1 MYEIILDLF
10 AEFGLDKMPETFP
23 ELVPWLITVFIG
35 IGFVV
40 YLLDMVFI
48 VAKVVAGRGK
58 GF

>member
-10 AEFGLDKMPETFP
+10 TEFGLDKMPETFP

-48 VAKVVAGRGK
+48 VAKAVAGRGK
-58 GF
+58 GL

>member
-10 AEFGLDKMPETFP
+10 VEFGLDKMPETFP

-48 VAKVVAGRGK
+48 VAKAVAGRGK